1 MEVKEVVAKAPLIG
15 VSPAE
20 LLPPWVNPLAPVKL
34 SSVTVLSVHRSRL
47 RPRGRSDLL
56 LVTWVRKWQRRD
68 LKPRS

>member
-34 SSVTVLSVHRSRL
+34 SSVIVLCAQESSEA
-47 RPRGRSDLL
+47 
-56 LVTWVRKWQRRD
+56 QRE
-68 LKPRS
+68 K

>member
-20 LLPPWVNPLAPVKL
+20 LLPPWINPLAPVKL
-34 SSVTVLSVHRSRL
+34 SSVIVLFVPRSSL
-47 RPRGRSDLL
+47 KPRGRSDLL
-56 LVTWVRKWQRRD
+56 LVTWVRKWRRRD